1 MENIEIDTNKK
12 DDPLI
17 IHVNE
22 HNDFPEVENTV
33 IEPDFQNEGHLL
45 VLFTNPISGSQE
57 GKIIITLGERHKL
70 QNYKDFVILKFPDCS
85 DIKDKKVSK
94 SSKNENEKSPSKEGK
109 SYRPA
114 IFDGTVNF
122 TTIIFNLL
130 DKPDYKKGKVFI
142 QTYLDKYP
150 NNSLKILIG
159 GGDGTVLRLVEE
171 LNEQKV
177 NLTRCV
183 FGHIPLGT
191 GNDLSN
197 AMGFGNKVGL
207 SKKISYL
214 HRVLYTYI
222 IAEKTKIDVWEL
234 TVSVKDNG
242 LINDVKKDGE
252 QTKMDETGKEKVKSF
267 KKTFI
272 NYMSL
277 GFDARVG
284 FNFEQKRSSSR
295 CCNKVI
301 YAWEGLKRYLCCRKN
316 IPLTTVL
323 DSFEALESSAI
334 VQEDSAQIS
343 TTSKK
348 EISDNKEEPLLG
360 NQNKNEIVPL
370 ESSNPNMNKKKGKRI
385 THFRF
390 GPGDNQAIM
399 SGNPVDII
407 CQNINFYMGGSRNIW
422 EHSGSQL
429 GIEMLNAKAEDMKN
443 YKNKVIS
450 KFNEQRY
457 DDKKIEFFTYE
468 SGISLALEKVARG
481 QANKVYQGEG
491 PVLMTFKENPDTK
504 EYAALN
510 KVYLN
515 ADGEFF
521 HLLQPKEL
529 MVRLNTNICD
539 GQINFLKNITGIKA

>member
-1 MENIEIDTNKK
+1 MENIEIDTNNKV
-12 DDPLI
+12 DPI
-17 IHVNE
+17 IISVNDQ
-22 HNDFPEVENTV
+22 NDFPEVANSV
-33 IEPDFQNEGHLL
+33 IEQDFENDGRLL

-57 GKIIITLGERHKL
+57 GKIIIALGERHRL

-85 DIKDKKVSK
+85 DIKNKK
-94 SSKNENEKSPSKEGK
+94 SSKSLKKDDEKVPSEGGK

-114 IFDGTVNF
+114 VFDGTENF
-122 TTIIFNLL
+122 TVIIFNILE
-130 DKPDYKKGKVFI
+130 KPDYKKGKGFI
-142 QTYLDKYP
+142 QTYLEKYP

-177 NLTRCV
+177 NLTRCI

-197 AMGFGNKVGL
+197 AMGFGNQVGL
-207 SKKISYL
+207 SKKISYF

-222 IAEKTKIDVWEL
+222 IAERAKIDIWEL

-242 LINDVKKDGE
+242 LINEVKKDGE
-252 QTKMDETGKEKVKSF
+252 QTKMDETGKEIVKSF
-267 KKTFI
+267 IKTFI

-323 DSFEALESSAI
+323 DSFEALEPSNI
-334 VQEDSAQIS
+334 IQEDSAQIS
-343 TTSKK
+343 TTSDK
-348 EISDNKEEPLLG
+348 ELSDNKEEPLLEK
-360 NQNKNEIVPL
+360 QNKIVPL
-370 ESSNPNMNKKKGKRI
+370 ESSNPNVAKKKGKRI
-385 THFRF
+385 THFRL

-399 SGNPVDII
+399 SGSPVDII
-407 CQNINFYMGGSRNIW
+407 CQNINFYMGGTRNIW

-468 SGISLALEKVARG
+468 SGISMALEKVARG

-515 ADGEFF
+515 VDGEFF